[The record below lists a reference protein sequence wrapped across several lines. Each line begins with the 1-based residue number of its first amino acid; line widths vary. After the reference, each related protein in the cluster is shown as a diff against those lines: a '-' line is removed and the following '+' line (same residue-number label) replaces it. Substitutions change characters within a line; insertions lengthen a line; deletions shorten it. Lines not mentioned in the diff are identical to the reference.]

1 MSMQTHEA
9 IRVPFPNGE
18 EQQQE
23 GLIVEKV
30 MGLFE
35 SLRSTDPPSGPSTCT
50 NIPVN
55 SGVDLCV
62 SEKNYGGRAMAPPRP
77 YQHLMSPVGIMQQFE
92 AIRILDDEE
101 EELMIINK
109 DIVLQSLPKG
119 PVPPSRSN
127 GCTNIPN
134 QGGAP
139 CTNQRNFAGHA
150 VAPPQHAYP
159 GLLVPNF
166 GVATDKPQ

>member
-1 MSMQTHEA
+1 MRDFADQKGKGRRWKGPEGIYIGDECDDRGTTLVFLMSMQTHEA

-62 SEKNYGGRAMAPPRP
+62 SEKNYAGRAMAPPRP
-77 YQHLMSPVGIMQQFE
+77 YQHLMSPVGMS
-92 AIRILDDEE
+92 ANR
-101 EELMIINK
+101 K
-109 DIVLQSLPKG
+109 
-119 PVPPSRSN
+119 
-127 GCTNIPN
+127 
-134 QGGAP
+134 
-139 CTNQRNFAGHA
+139 
-150 VAPPQHAYP
+150 
-159 GLLVPNF
+159 
-166 GVATDKPQ
+166 